1 MFFQTLHCQ
10 YRSQNTNPV
19 SDVCISYGLSSTGNW
34 EFVNRNSLIV
44 SLVEPE
50 RAITAGQ
57 YAVFYKGE
65 ECLGS
70 ARINKVGPSLYTM
83 NKDNCREKLKS

>member
-1 MFFQTLHCQ
+1 M
-10 YRSQNTNPV
+10 

-65 ECLGS
+65 ECLGTIHIL
-70 ARINKVGPSLYTM
+70 RKQLYFT
-83 NKDNCREKLKS
+83 NLNLTTYFFYKN